1 MSRTASG
8 KSRVRM
14 GRYRRALKAQG
25 QYWKMFLAMKLRRLR
40 VPAPLLLLAGTLA
53 GFFMLGLLML
63 SVVVIDVISTLFLLC
78 RKLLR
83 LGRHHQGNAV
93 AR

>member
-14 GRYRRALKAQG
+14 GRYRRALTTFG
-25 QYWKMFLAMKLRRLR
+25 QYWKMKLRRLR
-40 VPAPLLLLAGTLA
+40 VPAPLLSLASTLA

-63 SVVVIDVISTLFLLC
+63 SVVVIDVVSTLFLLC

-83 LGRHHQGNAV
+83 LGRHHQGNTV
-93 AR
+93 TR

>member
-1 MSRTASG
+1 MSRTASS

-14 GRYRRALKAQG
+14 GRYRRALTTQG
-25 QYWKMFLAMKLRRLR
+25 QYWKMYLAMKLRRLR
-40 VPAPLLLLAGTLA
+40 VPAPLLLLTSTLA

-63 SVVVIDVISTLFLLC
+63 SVVVIDIISTLFLLC

>member
-14 GRYRRALKAQG
+14 GRYRRALAALG
-25 QYWKMFLAMKLRRLR
+25 QYWKMYLAMKLRRIR
-40 VPAPLLLLAGTLA
+40 VPTPLLILASTLA

-63 SVVVIDVISTLFLLC
+63 SVVVIDVITTLFLLC